1 MLTLLIFQTTTKVS
15 KVVGP
20 FPGPCASGS
29 YMHRAALF
37 YIVVLKFDLY
47 SFCVLSD
54 SKRWFINW
62 MDR

>member
-1 MLTLLIFQTTTKVS
+1 MLTLLIFQTTTNVS
-15 KVVGP
+15 KVV
-20 FPGPCASGS
+20 GPCASGS